1 MFIGTPNI
9 SRLRNRPKIFR
20 ITAAAR
26 TAKRSS
32 ASRPKK
38 VTRVLRFRYTG
49 VTSSGIVFPPL
60 RHPACALRDEEF
72 PEPKKTGQHQTSEPP
87 IQGMR
92 KLPAFGELEDGGNDE
107 QTRDRGKNYVTCP
120 VRQVQD
126 AVFERHFASLPKLPS
141 PARVSKSL
149 TNIETRGRRLST
161 ASTAA
166 AWQS

>member
-20 ITAAAR
+20 ITATAR

-49 VTSSGIVFPPL
+49 VTSSGIVFPPF

-72 PEPKKTGQHQTSEPP
+72 PEPKKTGEHQAKP
-87 IQGMR
+87 
-92 KLPAFGELEDGGNDE
+92 
-107 QTRDRGKNYVTCP
+107 
-120 VRQVQD
+120 
-126 AVFERHFASLPKLPS
+126 
-141 PARVSKSL
+141 
-149 TNIETRGRRLST
+149 GRRQMSHPLSGPMKT
-161 ASTAA
+161 IDHSQHPRPPSNFSTRLHRN
-166 AWQS
+166 QH

>member
-1 MFIGTPNI
+1 MTQSCRYARCLPYLNNISAGTIRIGTTYCRTMFIGTPNI

-38 VTRVLRFRYTG
+38 VTRVLRFRYPG

-72 PEPKKTGQHQTSEPP
+72 PEPKKTGEHQAKPCGREMSH
-87 IQGMR
+87 QFAGRM
-92 KLPAFGELEDGGNDE
+92 KMMVHS
-107 QTRDRGKNYVTCP
+107 QTRRPRGN
-120 VRQVQD
+120 
-126 AVFERHFASLPKLPS
+126 L
-141 PARVSKSL
+141 
-149 TNIETRGRRLST
+149 
-161 ASTAA
+161 
-166 AWQS
+166 

>member
-20 ITAAAR
+20 ITATAR

-49 VTSSGIVFPPL
+49 VTSSGILFPPL

-72 PEPKKTGQHQTSEPP
+72 PEPKKTGEHQATHGGPEMRHPFACRMKKMVHSQTLPP
-87 IQGMR
+87 
-92 KLPAFGELEDGGNDE
+92 
-107 QTRDRGKNYVTCP
+107 
-120 VRQVQD
+120 
-126 AVFERHFASLPKLPS
+126 
-141 PARVSKSL
+141 
-149 TNIETRGRRLST
+149 
-161 ASTAA
+161 AA
-166 AWQS
+166 PL